1 MGVFV
6 TCVGVDDFGA
16 PHCLSCGEQLFGSS
30 VLIPV
35 PFQGPIVMPLLFVTL
50 APRCCSKYSAEKG
63 GVPGTRSMLA
73 DGCASLGPL
82 LRASCVGGGSA
93 AAVNGTSVPGGGVA
107 KGSTDFLQRDSM
119 TVPPPGPR
127 ALAGTGTVITLAAR
141 TVILGVIA
149 GTQAQKRRC
158 CLAS

>member
-1 MGVFV
+1 
-6 TCVGVDDFGA
+6 
-16 PHCLSCGEQLFGSS
+16 
-30 VLIPV
+30 
-35 PFQGPIVMPLLFVTL
+35 
-50 APRCCSKYSAEKG
+50 
-63 GVPGTRSMLA
+63 MLA

-127 ALAGTGTVITLAAR
+127 ALAGIGTLITLVTR
-141 TVILGVIA
+141 TVILGVIV
-149 GTQAQKRRC
+149 GKLAQTEVLFGKLARRFGKGGGVFFSFDSC
-158 CLAS
+158 PGGCTLICA